1 MGVKRTND
9 KRTKGHTMQKLKTL
23 DTAMLCDICLQLA
36 CDPRKEAIT
45 VLDAA
50 LAEIE
55 IRTTAREFC
64 LFCES
69 LYLAM

>member
-1 MGVKRTND
+1 
-9 KRTKGHTMQKLKTL
+9 MQKLKTL
-23 DTAMLCDICLQLA
+23 DTAMLCDICLQLLS
-36 CDPRKEAIT
+36 DPRKEAIT

-55 IRTTAREFC
+55 IRTTDREFC
-64 LFCES
+64 LFCDS